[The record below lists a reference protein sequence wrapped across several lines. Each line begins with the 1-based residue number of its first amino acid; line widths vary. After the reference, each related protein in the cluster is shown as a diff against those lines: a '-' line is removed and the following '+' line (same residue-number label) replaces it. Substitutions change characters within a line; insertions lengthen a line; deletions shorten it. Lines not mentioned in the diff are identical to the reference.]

1 MIHQYSK
8 KRKSDE
14 VKITPQEPKHVYI
27 GVDLSKTK
35 LDVCLPDKKGAYI
48 TKTFS
53 NDDQGFGKFIKA
65 IRSIKAPLPLLIV
78 FESTGSISLYFSERL
93 DREQIARACL
103 NPSWV
108 RSYAKS
114 IGQVAKTDRIDSLI
128 IASYAVH
135 NNVVADTPMSESM
148 LRLRQLQSVRGM
160 FIKHRAQKK
169 ATLHTYEDTY
179 CREMLEKE
187 IKQLSQDIRA
197 IQLEIE
203 TLISNDEEM
212 KKRYA
217 LYLRMGGIGE
227 GSAKLLLCG
236 LPELG
241 YLNRRQIAALVGVAP
256 FNWDSGK
263 RIGKRIARFGR
274 RDIRTQLYMSMI
286 STLRAPDNPTYKR
299 YYSLR
304 DKGKSHKVAAIAC
317 IRHMLVVLNAK
328 VRDWLEKGMPDIA
341 LMDITQKAI

>member
-8 KRKSDE
+8 KSKSDE

-35 LDVCLPDKKGAYI
+35 LDVCLPGKKGTYI

-65 IRSIKAPLPLLIV
+65 IRSIQAELPLLIV
-78 FESTGSISLYFSERL
+78 FESTGNISQYFAEQL

-103 NPSWV
+103 NPSRV
-108 RSYAKS
+108 RSHARS
-114 IGQVAKTDRIDSLI
+114 IGQVAKTDRIDSLM
-128 IASYAVH
+128 IASYAIN
-135 NNVVADTPMSESM
+135 NNVKADAPMSESM
-148 LRLRQLQSVRGM
+148 LRLRQLQSMRSM
-160 FIKHRAQKK
+160 LIKHRAQKK
-169 ATLHTYEDTY
+169 AALHTYRDAY
-179 CREMLEKE
+179 CCEVLEKE
-187 IKQLSQDIRA
+187 IEQLSGTIKA
-197 IQLEIE
+197 VQLEME
-203 TLISNDEEM
+203 KLISNDEEM

-217 LYLRMGGIGE
+217 LYLQVGGIGE

-256 FNWDSGK
+256 FNWDSG
-263 RIGKRIARFGR
+263 RHVGKRIARFGR

-286 STLRAPDNPTYKR
+286 GALRVPDSPTHKR
-299 YYSLR
+299 YYRLR
-304 DKGKSHKVAAIAC
+304 EKGKSHKVAAIAC
-317 IRHMLVVLNAK
+317 IRHMLIVLNAK
-328 VRDWLEKGMPDIA
+328 VRDWIEGGMPDIA
-341 LMDITQKAI
+341 PMVKTQKAI